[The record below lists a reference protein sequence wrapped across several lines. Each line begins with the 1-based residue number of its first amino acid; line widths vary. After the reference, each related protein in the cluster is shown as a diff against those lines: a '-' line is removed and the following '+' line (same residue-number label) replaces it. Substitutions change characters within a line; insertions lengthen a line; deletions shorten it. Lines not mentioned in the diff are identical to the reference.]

1 MQHKYIMAA
10 KSEYPVMVEN
20 QLIIMDIKVY
30 QFSTQYKH
38 GPFIIK
44 IGLEN
49 AKSTSSCDTS
59 EAIVFGSSFHLFH
72 PHVSHI
78 CKSEFIFNGDSDC

>member
-10 KSEYPVMVEN
+10 KSEYLVMVDN

-44 IGLEN
+44 IG
-49 AKSTSSCDTS
+49 
-59 EAIVFGSSFHLFH
+59 
-72 PHVSHI
+72 
-78 CKSEFIFNGDSDC
+78 